1 MIYNYNMDNFYNAVS
16 TIQSSAAA
24 AKEEA
29 NEKRDQAIELTED
42 KKRAREGVEVPLGM
56 ELLQMGLSSGRLGAL
71 GGHLANHAFSLANL
85 KNLQSLHPESIA
97 RMASAGAT
105 DGFGGLVRAAADE
118 TTRAMSRS
126 GYSINTA
133 HNPFARSGVDV
144 DGMSSKL
151 RSLFSSRE
159 EAVEGIGGMIKRHFD
174 KLLNRRKSPVGD
186 NENFDD
192 ARGADIRDTWDKATS
207 GITGSS
213 FSPSKYDPLA
223 SLSPYAVDA
232 VGTAGSLNNAGGSGS
247 SGWGSMLRKFLPRTS
262 KIPSSIEDLSAPL
275 GEGLAHIPS
284 SGLGSSYS
292 NVLDDNDRGA
302 AYVAERPPE
311 RGSMFSN
318 LFKSR
323 NIKFSKPSASPIL
336 SHAAEKLKEYTPVM
350 DGPKSFSTFQEE
362 PAETAT
368 PSSFSLSDT
377 LKSWFKPNP
386 SAPRVGSTFALQ
398 NNGSVIQAQD
408 FSSNGDVKA
417 YTGPHSSPDFLEPL
431 GKDVSSDDVL
441 TAVLKPPQQ
450 PRPAAPDIDYDAM
463 NKLVAARDVENPG
476 VFAEAAE
483 EV

>member
-1 MIYNYNMDNFYNAVS
+1 MDNFYNAVS
-16 TIQSSAAA
+16 AIQSSANA

-85 KNLQSLHPESIA
+85 KNLQSFDPESIA

-118 TTRAMSRS
+118 TTRAMRRS
-126 GYSINTA
+126 GYIINTA
-133 HNPFARSGVDV
+133 HNPFARSDVDV
-144 DGMSSKL
+144 DEMASNLRDTYGSK
-151 RSLFSSRE
+151 E
-159 EAVEGIGGMIKRHFD
+159 EAVEGIGGMLKRHFD
-174 KLLNRRKSPVGD
+174 KLLNRRKLPTGD
-186 NENFDD
+186 DDWDDD
-192 ARGADIRDTWDKATS
+192 ARGADIRDTWDRATS

-213 FSPSKYDPLA
+213 FSPSEYDPLA
-223 SLSPYAVDA
+223 SLSPYLNET

-262 KIPSSIEDLSAPL
+262 KIPSSIEDFSAPF

-284 SGLGSSYS
+284 SGLGSGYS
-292 NVLDDNDRGA
+292 DVLDDNDRGA
-302 AYVAERPPE
+302 AYVAERPPA
-311 RGSMFSN
+311 RSSVFGRF
-318 LFKSR
+318 LKPR
-323 NIKFSKPSASPIL
+323 NIKFSNSSATDIVPKPSAALQAFASDPI
-336 SHAAEKLKEYTPVM
+336 V

-398 NNGSVIQAQD
+398 NTGSVISAPD
-408 FSSNGDVKA
+408 FSPNGDVRA
-417 YTGPHSSPDFLEPL
+417 YTGPHSSQDFLEPL

-441 TAVLKPPQQ
+441 NAVLKPQQQ
-450 PRPAAPDIDYDAM
+450 PRPPRPPAPDIDYTAM
-463 NKLVAARDVENPG
+463 NKLVAARAFDDTG

-483 EV
+483 EL